1 MKNILGGARDW
12 VGDVA
17 NIWLDKERIDASV
30 RIAQATGQQAH
41 QLGQG
46 LVDHD
51 NQVPTAG
58 PGFVPAAS
66 SGGMSTAQLAILG
79 GIGAL
84 AVFLIVRGR

>member
-1 MKNILGGARDW
+1 MSLLSGARDW

-41 QLGQG
+41 QLGLG
-46 LVDHD
+46 LIDHD

-58 PGFVPAAS
+58 PGYVPAPR
-66 SGGMSTAQLAILG
+66 GMSTAQLAILG

-84 AVFLIVRGR
+84 AVFLVMRGR